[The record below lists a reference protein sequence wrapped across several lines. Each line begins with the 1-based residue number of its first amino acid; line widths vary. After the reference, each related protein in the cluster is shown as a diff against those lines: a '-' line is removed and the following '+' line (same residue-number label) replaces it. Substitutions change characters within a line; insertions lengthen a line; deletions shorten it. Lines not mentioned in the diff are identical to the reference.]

1 MNAMPASQAVEA
13 DIHRQ
18 PGHLIRRA
26 QQVHTWLWTTDVSKD
41 VTSTQFAVIS
51 AVAATPYIDQNSLS
65 RQVSLDTSTVGDVV
79 NRLIERGYVVRGR
92 DRVDRRRNL
101 LSLTDDGRRLH
112 AVISVAA
119 ARMTERLVASLS
131 EDDREDLV
139 RILRRLVEA
148 GEALRDGAGT
158 DRPPTGAQGAVRARG
173 A

>member
-1 MNAMPASQAVEA
+1 
-13 DIHRQ
+13 
-18 PGHLIRRA
+18 
-26 QQVHTWLWTTDVSKD
+26 
-41 VTSTQFAVIS
+41 
-51 AVAATPYIDQNSLS
+51 
-65 RQVSLDTSTVGDVV
+65 VSLDTSTVGDVV

-101 LSLTDDGRRLH
+101 LSLTDEGRRLH

-139 RILRRLVEA
+139 RILQRLVEA
-148 GEALRDGAGT
+148 GEALRDGAGA